1 VKGWCNIKNRPSA
14 WRVVLTTF
22 LIAAAV
28 VAIGYSAKVTK
39 IDFVRLIKDA
49 PKAKALI
56 TAILTPDLVTRD
68 LQTTTIEMAFP
79 IPCGSAP
86 NATPVTS
93 GPHLTTSVPCA
104 RVKDTFTLEGFNLVP
119 NAQIAIRWL
128 LPDKLTYTLPYVNTD
143 ANGHF
148 NAQLDAKQ
156 IAATKDNTASLIQ
169 VDTMIPVGSLK
180 ASQAVKDVVQA
191 MFVTIFMAL
200 LSTSI
205 ATVIAVPLSFLAA
218 SNITRH
224 GPVGT
229 AVYYLTR
236 SFFNLIRSYD
246 PLVMATVLAF
256 WLGFGPFPGTLAL
269 TVVTTASLGK
279 MFSEAV
285 ESIDPGP
292 IEALQATGA
301 NRLQTVFFSVI
312 PQIVPDF
319 VSYTIY
325 HWDINIR
332 ISTIIGFVGGGGI
345 GYYLSTQINSMI
357 GYHKAGTAIWAI
369 VAVVWAM
376 DFLSAEVRKRLA

>member
-1 VKGWCNIKNRPSA
+1 MKNRPPV
-14 WRVVLTTF
+14 WRIILTTL
-22 LIAAAV
+22 LIAAGV
-28 VAIGYSAKVTK
+28 VVIGYSAKVTK
-39 IDFVRLIKDA
+39 VDFVRLIKDA

-56 TAILTPDLVTRD
+56 SAILSPDLVTRD
-68 LQTTTIEMAFP
+68 LQTTTIEIAFP

-93 GPHLTTSVPCA
+93 GPRLTTSVPCA
-104 RVKDTFTLEGFNLVP
+104 SVKDTFTLEGFNLSP
-119 NAQIAIRWL
+119 NAQIAIRWQIPVIGSL
-128 LPDKLTYTLPYVNTD
+128 TLPFATTD

-148 NAQLDAKQ
+148 IMQLDAKQ
-156 IAATKDNTASLIQ
+156 IAASTNNTASLIQ
-169 VDTMIPVGSLK
+169 VDTRVPVGNTK
-180 ASQAVKDVVQA
+180 PSQAVNDVLQA

-205 ATVIAVPLSFLAA
+205 ATLIAVPLSFLAA
-218 SNITRH
+218 SNITRR

-229 AVYYLTR
+229 TVYYITR

-246 PLVMATVLAF
+246 PLVMATVFAF

-269 TVVTTASLGK
+269 MVVTTASLGK

-285 ESIDPGP
+285 ENIDPGP

-301 NRLQTVFFSVI
+301 NRLQTVVFSVI

-369 VAVVWAM
+369 VVVVWAM

>member
-1 VKGWCNIKNRPSA
+1 MKDRPSI
-14 WRVVLTTF
+14 WRIFLTTL
-22 LIAAAV
+22 LIALAV
-28 VAIGYSAKVTK
+28 GILGGSARVSQ

-49 PKAKALI
+49 PKAKDLVSAF
-56 TAILTPDLVTRD
+56 LTPDLLTRD
-68 LQTTTIEMAFP
+68 LKTTTVEMAFP

-93 GPHLTTSVPCA
+93 GPRLVTSVPCA
-104 RVKDTFTLEGFNLVP
+104 AVKDTFTLVGYNLAP
-119 NAQIAIRWL
+119 NAEIAIRWKIPNKGTL
-128 LPDKLTYTLPYVNTD
+128 TLPYVNTD
-143 ANGHF
+143 AAGHF
-148 NAQLDAKQ
+148 TAQLDAKQ
-156 IAATKDNTASLIQ
+156 IAASSDNTASLLQ
-169 VDTMIPVGSLK
+169 VETLVPEGAWKV
-180 ASQAVKDVVQA
+180 SQAVRDVLQA

-205 ATVIAVPLSFLAA
+205 ATVISVPLSFLAA

-229 AVYYLTR
+229 TAYYITR
-236 SFFNLIRSYD
+236 SFFNIIRSYD
-246 PLVMATVLAF
+246 PLVMATVFAF
-256 WLGFGPFPGTLAL
+256 WLGYGPFPGALAL

-285 ESIDPGP
+285 ENIEPGP

-301 NRLQTVFFSVI
+301 NRLQTVVYSVI
-312 PQIVPDF
+312 PQIIPDF
-319 VSYTIY
+319 VSYIIY
-325 HWDINIR
+325 HWDINVR
-332 ISTIIGFVGGGGI
+332 ISTVIGFVGGGGI

-369 VAVVWAM
+369 VAVVWSM

>member
-1 VKGWCNIKNRPSA
+1 MKNRPSI
-14 WRVVLTTF
+14 WRIALTTL
-22 LIAAAV
+22 LIAVGV
-28 VAIGYSAKVTK
+28 VVIGYSSKVTK
-39 IDFVRLIKDA
+39 IDFVRLFKDA
-49 PKAKALI
+49 PKAKALVS
-56 TAILTPDLVTRD
+56 AILSPDLVTRD
-68 LQTTTIEMAFP
+68 LQTTTIEIAFP
-79 IPCGSAP
+79 IPCGSAS
-86 NATPVTS
+86 NATPVSS
-93 GPHLTTSVPCA
+93 GPRLTTSVPCA
-104 RVKDTFTLEGFNLVP
+104 KVKDTFTLEGFNLSP
-119 NAQIAIRWL
+119 NTQIAIRWQIPTVGSL
-128 LPDKLTYTLPYVNTD
+128 TLPYANTD

-148 NAQLDAKQ
+148 TMQLDAKQ
-156 IAATKDNTASLIQ
+156 IAASTNNTASLIQ
-169 VDTMIPVGSLK
+169 VDTRVPIGNMKP
-180 ASQAVKDVVQA
+180 SQAVNDVLQA

-205 ATVIAVPLSFLAA
+205 ATIIAVPLSFLAA
-218 SNITRH
+218 SNITRR

-229 AVYYLTR
+229 SVYYLTR

-246 PLVMATVLAF
+246 PLVMATVFAF

-269 TVVTTASLGK
+269 MVVTTASLGK

-285 ESIDPGP
+285 ENIDPGP

-301 NRLQTVFFSVI
+301 NRLQTIVFSVI

-376 DFLSAEVRKRLA
+376 DFLSSEVRKRLA

>member
-1 VKGWCNIKNRPSA
+1 MKNQP
-14 WRVVLTTF
+14 RVGRIVLTT
-22 LIAAAV
+22 LVIAAV
-28 VAIGYSAKVTK
+28 VVLYGISIRTTQL
-39 IDFVRLIKDA
+39 DFVRLIRDA
-49 PKAKALI
+49 PKARELV
-56 TAILTPDLVTRD
+56 TAFLTPDLLTRSVE
-68 LQTTTIEMAFP
+68 TTTIEMAFP

-86 NATPVTS
+86 NAVPLTS
-93 GPHLTTSVPCA
+93 GPRLATSVACA
-104 RVKDTFTLEGFNLVP
+104 NVKDTFTLEGFGMAP
-119 NAQIAIRWL
+119 NSQIAIRWRF
-128 LPDKLTYTLPYVNTD
+128 PDDRTLTLPLANTD
-143 ANGHF
+143 TQGHF
-148 NAQLDAKQ
+148 STQLDAKQ
-156 IAATKDNTASLIQ
+156 IAASVNGVAGRIQ
-169 VDTMIPVGSLK
+169 VDTIVPVGGYK
-180 ASQAVKDVVQA
+180 PSQALKDVLQA

-229 AVYYLTR
+229 TVYYLTR

-246 PLVMATVLAF
+246 PLVMATIFAF

-301 NRLQTVFFSVI
+301 NRLQTVMFSVI

-319 VSYTIY
+319 VSFTIY

-345 GYYLSTQINSMI
+345 GYYMSTQINSLI

>member
-1 VKGWCNIKNRPSA
+1 MKNQPPV
-14 WRVVLTTF
+14 WRIFLTTL

-28 VAIGYSAKVTK
+28 VVLGASAHVSQ
-39 IDFVRLIKDA
+39 IDFVRLFKDA
-49 PKAKALI
+49 PKAKTLV
-56 TAILTPDLVTRD
+56 TAFLTPDLVTRD
-68 LQTTTIEMAFP
+68 LKTTTVEMAFP

-86 NATPVTS
+86 NAKPVST
-93 GPHLTTSVPCA
+93 GPRLSTSVPCA
-104 RVKDTFTLEGFNLVP
+104 AVKDTFTLNGDDLAP
-119 NAQIAIRWL
+119 NAKIAIRWNIPKIGSL
-128 LPDKLTYTLPYVNTD
+128 TLPYVTTD
-143 ANGHF
+143 AKGHF
-148 NAQLDAKQ
+148 TAKLDAKQ
-156 IAATKDNTASLIQ
+156 IAASSNNTASLLQ
-169 VDTMIPVGSLK
+169 VDTLVPEGNWKV
-180 ASQAVKDVVQA
+180 SQAVKDVLQA

-229 AVYYLTR
+229 TIYYITR
-236 SFFNLIRSYD
+236 SFFNIIRSYD
-246 PLVMATVLAF
+246 PLVMATVFAF
-256 WLGFGPFPGTLAL
+256 WLGFGPFPGALAL

-285 ESIDPGP
+285 ENIDPGP

-301 NRLQTVFFSVI
+301 NRLQTVVFSVV
-312 PQIVPDF
+312 PQIIPDF
-319 VSYTIY
+319 VSYIIY
-325 HWDINIR
+325 HWDINVR
-332 ISTIIGFVGGGGI
+332 ISTVIGFVGGGGI
-345 GYYLSTQINSMI
+345 GYYMSTQINSMI

>member
-1 VKGWCNIKNRPSA
+1 MKNRPPV
-14 WRVVLTTF
+14 WRIFLTTI
-22 LIAAAV
+22 LIALGV
-28 VAIGYSAKVTK
+28 VIIGASARVSQ
-39 IDFVRLIKDA
+39 IDFVRFIKDA
-49 PKAKALI
+49 PKAKALV
-56 TAILTPDLVTRD
+56 TAFLTPDLVTRD
-68 LQTTTIEMAFP
+68 LKTTTLEMAFP

-93 GPHLTTSVPCA
+93 GPRLSTNVACA
-104 RVKDTFTLEGFNLVP
+104 AVKDTFTLDGYNLAP
-119 NAQIAIRWL
+119 NAQVAIRWDI
-128 LPDKLTYTLPYVNTD
+128 PQKGKLTLPYVNTD
-143 ANGHF
+143 ASGHF
-148 NAQLDAKQ
+148 TAQLDAKQ
-156 IAATKDNTASLIQ
+156 IAASVDNTASKIQ
-169 VDTMIPVGSLK
+169 VDTLVPEGNLK
-180 ASQAVKDVVQA
+180 VSQAVKDVLQA

-224 GPVGT
+224 GPVGST
-229 AVYYLTR
+229 VYYITR
-236 SFFNLIRSYD
+236 SFFNIIRSYD
-246 PLVMATVLAF
+246 PLVMATIFAF
-256 WLGFGPFPGTLAL
+256 WLGFGPFPGALAL

-285 ESIDPGP
+285 ENIDPGP

-301 NRLQTVFFSVI
+301 NRLQTVVYSVV

-319 VSYTIY
+319 VSYIIY
-325 HWDINIR
+325 HWDINVR
-332 ISTIIGFVGGGGI
+332 ISTVIGFVGGGGI

>member
-1 VKGWCNIKNRPSA
+1 MKNRPSI
-14 WRVVLTTF
+14 WRIALTTL
-22 LIAAAV
+22 LIAAGV
-28 VAIGYSAKVTK
+28 VIIGYSSRVTK
-39 IDFVRLIKDA
+39 IDFVRLFKDA
-49 PKAKALI
+49 PKAKSLI
-56 TAILTPDLVTRD
+56 SAILSPDLVTRD
-68 LQTTTIEMAFP
+68 LQTTTIEIAFP

-86 NATPVTS
+86 NATPITS

-104 RVKDTFTLEGFNLVP
+104 SVKDTFTLEGFSLSP
-119 NAQIAIRWL
+119 NAQIAIRWQIPTIGSL
-128 LPDKLTYTLPYVNTD
+128 TLPYANTD

-148 NAQLDAKQ
+148 TMQLDAKQ
-156 IAATKDNTASLIQ
+156 IAASTNNTASFIQ
-169 VDTMIPVGSLK
+169 VDTRIPVGNMK
-180 ASQAVKDVVQA
+180 PSQAVNDVLQA

-205 ATVIAVPLSFLAA
+205 ATIIAVPLSFLAA

-229 AVYYLTR
+229 TVYYLTR

-246 PLVMATVLAF
+246 PLVMATVFAF

-269 TVVTTASLGK
+269 MVVTTASLGK

-285 ESIDPGP
+285 ENIDPGP

-301 NRLQTVFFSVI
+301 NRLQAIVFSVI
-312 PQIVPDF
+312 PQIIPDF

>member
-1 VKGWCNIKNRPSA
+1 MPTRPPV
-14 WRVVLTTF
+14 WRIFLTT
-22 LIAAAV
+22 LAIAAALV
-28 VAIGYSAKVTK
+28 VLGFSARASK

-49 PKAKALI
+49 PKARALVS
-56 TAILTPDLVTRD
+56 AFLTPDLVTRD
-68 LQTTTIEMAFP
+68 QATTTIEAAFP

-104 RVKDTFTLEGFNLVP
+104 AVKDSFTLQGFNLTP
-119 NAQIAIRWL
+119 NAQIAIRWNIPKKGTL
-128 LPDKLTYTLPYVNTD
+128 TLPYVTTD

-148 NAQLDAKQ
+148 TAQLDAKA
-156 IAATKDNTASLIQ
+156 IAASVDQTASTLQ
-169 VDTMIPVGSLK
+169 VDTIVPVGPWK
-180 ASQAVKDVVQA
+180 VSQAVKDVLQA

-200 LSTSI
+200 LSTTV
-205 ATVIAVPLSFLAA
+205 ATLIAVPLSFLAA

-224 GPVGT
+224 GPLGT
-229 AVYYLTR
+229 TVYYVTR
-236 SFFNLIRSYD
+236 SFFNIIRSYD
-246 PLVMATVLAF
+246 PLVMATVFAF
-256 WLGFGPFPGTLAL
+256 WLGFGPFPGALAL

-285 ESIDPGP
+285 ENIDPGP

-301 NRLQTVFFSVI
+301 NRLQTVVYSVV

-319 VSYTIY
+319 VSYIIY
-325 HWDINIR
+325 HWDINVR
-332 ISTIIGFVGGGGI
+332 ISTVIGFVGGGGI

-369 VAVVWAM
+369 VLVVWAM
-376 DFLSAEVRKRLA
+376 DFLSAEVRKRMA

>member
-1 VKGWCNIKNRPSA
+1 MKNRPSI
-14 WRVVLTTF
+14 WRIALTTL
-22 LIAAAV
+22 LIAAGV
-28 VAIGYSAKVTK
+28 VIIGYSSRVTK
-39 IDFVRLIKDA
+39 IDFVRLFKDA
-49 PKAKALI
+49 PKAKSLI
-56 TAILTPDLVTRD
+56 SAILSPDLVTRN
-68 LQTTTIEMAFP
+68 LQTTTIEIAFP
-79 IPCGSAP
+79 IPCESAP
-86 NATPVTS
+86 NATPITS

-104 RVKDTFTLEGFNLVP
+104 SVKDTFTLEGFSLSP
-119 NAQIAIRWL
+119 NAQIAIRWQIPTIGSL
-128 LPDKLTYTLPYVNTD
+128 TLPYANTD

-148 NAQLDAKQ
+148 TMQLDAKQ
-156 IAATKDNTASLIQ
+156 IAASTNNTASLIQ
-169 VDTMIPVGSLK
+169 VDTRVPVGNMK
-180 ASQAVKDVVQA
+180 PSQAVNDVLQA

-205 ATVIAVPLSFLAA
+205 ATIIAVPLSFLAA

-224 GPVGT
+224 GPAGT
-229 AVYYLTR
+229 TVYYLTR

-246 PLVMATVLAF
+246 PLVMATVFAF

-269 TVVTTASLGK
+269 MVVTTASLGK

-285 ESIDPGP
+285 ENIDPGP

-301 NRLQTVFFSVI
+301 NRLQTIVFSVI